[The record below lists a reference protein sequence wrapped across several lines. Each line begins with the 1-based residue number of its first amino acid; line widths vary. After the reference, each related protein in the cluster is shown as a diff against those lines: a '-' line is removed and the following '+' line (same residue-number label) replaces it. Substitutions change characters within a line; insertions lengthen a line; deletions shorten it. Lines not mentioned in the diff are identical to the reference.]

1 MKGAITMAAKV
12 LFFGDPGID
21 DSLAIMY
28 GLLHPEIEIV
38 GIVPGYGNVE
48 QEQAVQN
55 VAYLLSLAGKRDI
68 PIIAGAKGPLS
79 GEFTPYYPEI
89 HGEKGLGPIRPP
101 DTLQTGELLNFDE
114 IFKIIQ
120 KYENE
125 LYIVDVG
132 RSTSLAIAFL
142 LGGEVM
148 NKVKGIYVMGG
159 AFFVPGNVTAEAEA
173 NFYGD
178 PIASNLVCERAR
190 NLAIHPLN
198 ITIQALLTSEIVD
211 TIVRHGTRNP
221 YRDLIRPIF
230 DYYYE
235 FYKKS
240 VPGIKGTPLH
250 DVVALSAIVNP
261 SIVQYAHRRVNVEL
275 FGILKGVSVADFRAN
290 PDKEP
295 PETLDRIA
303 LRFDYKKFITE
314 FIQVMTMG
322 DVDR

>member
-1 MKGAITMAAKV
+1 MAAKV

-28 GLLHPEIEIV
+28 GLLHPNIEFV

-48 QEQAVQN
+48 QEQAIQN
-55 VAYLLSLAGKRDI
+55 VAYLLSLAGKRDV

-101 DTLQTGELLNFDE
+101 DTLPTAELLNFDE
-114 IFKIIQ
+114 IFNII
-120 KYENE
+120 KRNENE

-142 LGGEVM
+142 LGGEIM
-148 NKVKGIYVMGG
+148 NKVKGIYIMGG

-178 PIASNLVCERAR
+178 PIASNLVCEHAQT
-190 NLAIHPLN
+190 LAIHPLN
-198 ITIQALLTSEIVD
+198 ITMNALLTSEVVDQIVL
-211 TIVRHGTRNP
+211 HGTNNPFRN
-221 YRDLIRPIF
+221 LIKPIF

-240 VPGIKGTPLH
+240 TPGIKGTPLH

-261 SIVQYAHRRVNVEL
+261 SIVKYAHRRVNVEL
-275 FGILKGVSVADFRAN
+275 FGVLKGVSVADFRAN
-290 PDKEP
+290 PDEEP
-295 PETLDRIA
+295 PETIDRIA
-303 LRFDYKKFITE
+303 LRFNYEKFITE
-314 FIQVMTMG
+314 FLQVMTMG
-322 DVDR
+322 YVDR

>member
-1 MKGAITMAAKV
+1 MAAKV

-21 DSLAIMY
+21 DSIAIMY
-28 GLLHPEIEIV
+28 GLLHPNIEFV

-48 QEQAVQN
+48 QEQATQN
-55 VAYLLSLAGKRDI
+55 VAYILSLAGKRDI
-68 PIIAGAKGPLS
+68 PIIAGAKGPFT
-79 GEFTPYYPEI
+79 GEFTPFYPEI
-89 HGEKGLGPIRPP
+89 HGEEGLGPIRPP
-101 DTLQTGELLNFDE
+101 DTLATADLLNFDE
-114 IFKIIQ
+114 IFNIIK
-120 KYENE
+120 KYEND

-132 RSTSLAIAFL
+132 RSTSLGIAFL
-142 LGGEVM
+142 LGGDVM

-173 NFYGD
+173 NFHGD
-178 PIASNLVCERAR
+178 PVASNLVCEHAR

-198 ITIQALLTSEIVD
+198 ITIQALLTSDDVEEIVRRG
-211 TIVRHGTRNP
+211 IHNP
-221 YRDLIRPIF
+221 YRSLIRPIF

-240 VPGIKGTPLH
+240 MPGIKGTPLH

-261 SIVQYAHRRVNVEL
+261 SFVQYAHLRVKVEMS
-275 FGILKGVSVADFRAN
+275 GILKGVSVADFRAN

-295 PETLDRIA
+295 LETLDRIG
-303 LRFDYKKFITE
+303 LRLDYEKFITE

-322 DVDR
+322 DVK

>member
-1 MKGAITMAAKV
+1 MAVKV
-12 LFFGDPGID
+12 LLFGDPGID

-28 GLLHPEIEIV
+28 GLLHPNIEIV

-55 VAYLLSLAGKRDI
+55 VAYLLSLAQKRDI

-89 HGEKGLGPIRPP
+89 HGEEGLGPIRPP
-101 DTLQTGELLNFDE
+101 NTLPTAELLNFNE
-114 IFKIIQ
+114 IFKIIET
-120 KYENE
+120 YENE
-125 LYIVDVG
+125 LFIVDVG

-142 LGGEVM
+142 LGGKLM

-178 PIASNLVCERAR
+178 PIAANLICEHAQ

-198 ITIQALLTSEIVD
+198 VTIQAILTSDMVDQIVL
-211 TIVRHGTRNP
+211 HGTQNP
-221 YRDLIRPIF
+221 YRNLIRPIF
-230 DYYYE
+230 DFYYE

-240 VPGIKGTPLH
+240 NPGIKGTPLH
-250 DVVALSAIVNP
+250 DVVALCAIVNP
-261 SIVQYAHRRVNVEL
+261 SIVQYARRRVNIEM

-290 PDKEP
+290 PEKEP

-303 LRFDYKKFITE
+303 LRLDYETFISD
-314 FIQVMTMG
+314 FIQVMTIG
-322 DVDR
+322 KVGG

>member
-1 MKGAITMAAKV
+1 MPAKV

-21 DSLAIMY
+21 DSIAIMY
-28 GLLHPEIEIV
+28 GLLNPNIDIV
-38 GIVPGYGNVE
+38 GIVPGYGNVK
-48 QEQAVQN
+48 QEQATQN
-55 VAYLLSLAGKRDI
+55 VAYLLSLAGKTKI
-68 PIIAGAKGPLS
+68 PIIAGAKGPFS
-79 GEFTPYYPEI
+79 GEIIPFYPEI
-89 HGEKGLGPIRPP
+89 HGEEGLGPIRPP
-101 DTLQTGELLNFDE
+101 DTLPTAELLNFDQ
-114 IFKIIQ
+114 IFKIIE

-142 LGGEVM
+142 LGGEVI

-178 PIASNLVCERAR
+178 PIASNLVCEHAR

-198 ITIQALLTSEIVD
+198 ITVQALLTSDMVD
-211 TIVRHGTRNP
+211 TIVRRGINSPFRN
-221 YRDLIRPIF
+221 LIRPIF

-240 VPGIKGTPLH
+240 MPGIKGTPLH

-261 SIVQYAHRRVNVEL
+261 TIVQYARRRVKIEQS
-275 FGILKGVSVADFRAN
+275 GILKGVSVADFREN
-290 PDKEP
+290 PDEEKV
-295 PETLDRIA
+295 ETLDRIA
-303 LRFDYKKFITE
+303 LRLDYEKFKTD
-314 FIQVMTMG
+314 FIQIMTMG
-322 DVDR
+322 DVNR

>member
-1 MKGAITMAAKV
+1 MTVKV
-12 LFFGDPGID
+12 LLFGDPGID
-21 DSLAIMY
+21 DSIAIMY
-28 GLLHPEIEIV
+28 GLLNPKIEIV
-38 GIVPGYGNVE
+38 GIVPSYGNVK

-89 HGEKGLGPIRPP
+89 HGEEGLGPIRPP
-101 DTLQTGELLNFDE
+101 DTLQTAELLNFDE
-114 IFKIIQ
+114 IFTIINR
-120 KYENE
+120 YENE
-125 LYIVDVG
+125 IYIVDVG

-148 NKVKGIYVMGG
+148 NKVKGIYIMGG
-159 AFFVPGNVTAEAEA
+159 AFFVPGNATAEAEA
-173 NFYGD
+173 NFHGD
-178 PIASNLVCERAR
+178 PIAANLICERAR

-198 ITIQALLTSEIVD
+198 ITIQALLTSDIVD
-211 TIVRHGTRNP
+211 TIVQKGTRNP
-221 YRDLIRPIF
+221 YRHLIRPIF
-230 DYYYE
+230 DYYYK

-240 VPGIKGTPLH
+240 MPGIKGTPLH

-261 SIVQYAHRRVNVEL
+261 TIVQYALRRVKVEM
-275 FGILKGVSVADFRAN
+275 FGILKGVSVADFRGN
-290 PDKEP
+290 PDEEP
-295 PETLDRIA
+295 PETLDRIG
-303 LRFDYKKFITE
+303 LRFDYENFIAE

>member
-1 MKGAITMAAKV
+1 MTAKV

-28 GLLHPEIEIV
+28 GLLNPNIEIV
-38 GIVPGYGNVE
+38 GIVPSYGNVE

-79 GEFTPYYPEI
+79 GEFTPFYPEI
-89 HGEKGLGPIRPP
+89 HGEEGLGPIRPP
-101 DTLQTGELLNFDE
+101 DTLPTAELLNFDE
-114 IFKIIQ
+114 IFTIIK

-142 LGGEVM
+142 LGGEIM
-148 NKVKGIYVMGG
+148 NQVKGIYVMGG

-178 PIASNLVCERAR
+178 PIASNLVCEHAR

-211 TIVRHGTRNP
+211 TITRQGTSNP
-221 YRDLIRPIF
+221 YRHLIRPIF

-240 VPGIKGTPLH
+240 MPGIKGTPLH

-261 SIVQYAHRRVNVEL
+261 SIVQYAHRKVNVEM
-275 FGILKGVSVADFRAN
+275 FGILKGVSVADFRAH

-295 PETLDRIA
+295 HEALDRIA
-303 LRFDYKKFITE
+303 LRFDYEKFITE
-314 FIQVMTMG
+314 FIQVMTDG
-322 DVDR
+322 DVNG

>member
-1 MKGAITMAAKV
+1 MAAKV

-28 GLLHPEIEIV
+28 GLLHPNIEIV
-38 GIVPGYGNVE
+38 GIVPSYGNVK

-55 VAYLLSLAGKRDI
+55 VAYILSLAGKRDI
-68 PIIAGAKGPLS
+68 PIIAGAKGPLT
-79 GEFTPYYPEI
+79 GEFTPFYPEI
-89 HGEKGLGPIRPP
+89 HGAEGLGPIRPP
-101 DTLQTGELLNFDE
+101 DTLPTAELLNFDE
-114 IFKIIQ
+114 IFKII
-120 KYENE
+120 KRYENE

-142 LGGEVM
+142 LGGKLM

-178 PIASNLVCERAR
+178 PIATNLVCEHAQ
-190 NLAIHPLN
+190 NLAILPLN
-198 ITIQALLTSEIVD
+198 ITMQALLTSDVVD
-211 TIVRHGTRNP
+211 QIDVHGTHNP
-221 YRDLIRPIF
+221 FRQLIRHIF

-261 SIVQYAHRRVNVEL
+261 SIVQYAHRRVNVEML
-275 FGILKGVSVADFRAN
+275 GILKGVSVADFRAK
-290 PDKEP
+290 PEKEP
-295 PETLDRIA
+295 LETLDRIA
-303 LRFDYKKFITE
+303 LRFDYEKFITE

-322 DVDR
+322 DVNR

>member
-1 MKGAITMAAKV
+1 MAAKV

-21 DSLAIMY
+21 DSIAIMY
-28 GLLHPEIEIV
+28 GLLNPNIEFV

-68 PIIAGAKGPLS
+68 PIIAGAKGPLN
-79 GEFTPYYPEI
+79 GEYTPFYPEI
-89 HGEKGLGPIRPP
+89 HGEEGLGPIQPP
-101 DTLQTGELLNFDE
+101 DTLPTAELLNFDE
-114 IFKIIQ
+114 IFKIIK

-125 LYIVDVG
+125 VYIVDVG
-132 RSTSLAIAFL
+132 RSTSIAIAFL
-142 LGGEVM
+142 LGDEIV

-173 NFYGD
+173 NFHGD
-178 PIASNLVCERAR
+178 PIASNLVCEKAQ

-198 ITIQALLTSEIVD
+198 ITIQAILTSDDVD
-211 TIVRHGTRNP
+211 TIVRKGTKNP
-221 YRDLIRPIF
+221 YRHLIRPIF

-240 VPGIKGTPLH
+240 MPGIKGTPLH

-261 SIVQYAHRRVNVEL
+261 SFFQYAHRRVNVETT
-275 FGILKGVSVADFRAN
+275 GILKGVSVADFRAN

-295 PETLDRIA
+295 PETIDRIA
-303 LRFDYKKFITE
+303 LRLDYEKFITE
-314 FIQVMTMG
+314 FIQVMTLG
-322 DVDR
+322 DINR

>member
-1 MKGAITMAAKV
+1 MAAKV

-21 DSLAIMY
+21 DSIAIMY
-28 GLLHPEIEIV
+28 GLLNPAIEIV
-38 GIVPGYGNVE
+38 GIVPSYGNVT
-48 QEQAVQN
+48 QEQAIQN
-55 VAYLLSLAGKRDI
+55 VAYLLSLAGKTDI

-79 GEFTPYYPEI
+79 GEATAYYPEI
-89 HGEKGLGPIRPP
+89 HGEEGLGPIQPP
-101 DTLQTGELLNFDE
+101 DTLTSAELLNFDE
-114 IFKIIQ
+114 IFKIIE

-132 RSTSLAIAFL
+132 RSTSLAIAFI
-142 LGGEVM
+142 LGDEVM
-148 NKVKGIYVMGG
+148 NKVKGFYIMGG

-178 PIASNLVCERAR
+178 PIASNLVCERAQ

-198 ITIQALLTSEIVD
+198 VTIQAILTSEIVD
-211 TIVRHGTRNP
+211 QIVSQGTNNP
-221 YRDLIRPIF
+221 YRNLIRPIF

-240 VPGIKGTPLH
+240 MPGIQGTPLH

-261 SIVQYAHRRVNVEL
+261 SIMQYARRRVQIEMS
-275 FGILKGVSVADFRAN
+275 GILKGVSVADFRAN

-295 PETLDRIA
+295 VETLDRIA
-303 LRFDYKKFITE
+303 LRFDYEKFITD
-314 FIQVMTMG
+314 FIQVMTNG
-322 DVDR
+322 RVDR